1 MTLELLVV
9 ALLVLLNGFFALS
22 EMSVIVSRKAR
33 LRQMASKSRRA
44 REALK
49 LAEQP
54 ERFLATV
61 QVGTTLTGILTGMLG
76 GAVLSPFFTRA
87 LIVAGVPVRWAD
99 NAGLALSVVLVT
111 YATVIVGELLPKRA
125 ALLAPERIA
134 SAVAMPMQLLAR
146 AATPFVWVLAR
157 SLRLLLRLLGL
168 NHNTASQV
176 TEEEIRV
183 LLAESH
189 EQGLIDDDERKMMN
203 RVMRLGDR
211 SAENLMT
218 PRTRIAWLDIEAPL
232 AENLA
237 VMQTTPYSRYPVYRG
252 SDDDVVGILET
263 KSLAITLTAGG
274 HADSLFANLGEAVFV
289 PESTPALAL
298 PELFREHNNHLAL
311 VVDEYGDLQGLVTRN
326 DVFSAVLGQLAQ
338 DQAEEGAQAPIV
350 QREDGSLLVDGSLS
364 CDDLRELLNLSH
376 LPGEDSHEYTTAA
389 GMVVAHFGRIPA
401 TGESFVFGAW
411 RIEVVDLDGARIDKL
426 LVQRHVIA
434 PLLDESV

>member
-1 MTLELLVV
+1 MTLELIVV

-22 EMSVIVSRKAR
+22 EMSVIVSRKAK
-33 LRQMASKSRRA
+33 LRQMADKSRRA

-76 GAVLSPFFTRA
+76 GAVLSAPFTDT
-87 LIVAGVPVRWAD
+87 LILFGLPARWAD

-134 SAVAMPMQLLAR
+134 SSVAMPMQLAAR
-146 AATPFVWVLAR
+146 VATPFVWILAR
-157 SLRLLLRLLGL
+157 SLRLLLRLFGL
-168 NHNTASQV
+168 DHTSSSKV
-176 TEEEIRV
+176 SEEEIRV
-183 LLAESH
+183 LLSEGH

-211 SAENLMT
+211 NAENLMT

-232 AENLA
+232 EENLA
-237 VMQTTPYSRYPVYRG
+237 VLQSSPYSRYPVYRG

-263 KSLAITLTAGG
+263 KSLAIALAAGKP
-274 HADSLFANLGEAVFV
+274 ADALFSNLACAVFV
-289 PESTPALAL
+289 TEATPALAL
-298 PELFREHNNHLAL
+298 PELFREHNNHMAL

-326 DVFSAVLGQLAQ
+326 DVFSAVLGQYGLEQTDARP
-338 DQAEEGAQAPIV
+338 EAPVV
-350 QREDGSLLVDGSLS
+350 QREDGSLLVDGALS
-364 CDDLRELLNLSH
+364 SDDLRELMNLSH
-376 LPGEDSHEYTTAA
+376 LPGEDNHDYTTAA

-401 TGESFVFGAW
+401 TGEHFDFDAW
-411 RIEVVDLDGARIDKL
+411 RIEVVDLDGARVDKL
-426 LVQRHVIA
+426 LIQR
-434 PLLDESV
+434 LDPSQSIDEPA